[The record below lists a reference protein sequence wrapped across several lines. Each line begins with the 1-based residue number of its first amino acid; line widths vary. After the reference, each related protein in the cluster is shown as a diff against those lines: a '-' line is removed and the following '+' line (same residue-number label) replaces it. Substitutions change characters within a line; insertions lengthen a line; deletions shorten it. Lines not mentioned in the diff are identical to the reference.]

1 MGRKRSAVWKV
12 AIVVIVGTILAVQP
26 SALAIDD
33 GDDRD
38 PGGSDPGSAGVEG
51 YFEGGGVFAGYQ
63 TPIVHTSGPGRPN
76 GGGGPKYLCSFFIW
90 DDGVGTDPAHGLI
103 PGHFYLLRCHVEGSD
118 ELALNTPIIL
128 PYDPANP
135 DGDLI
140 ITQPELDEAAR
151 NDLEFDAPGIETSP
165 PVDKLV
171 VGFETWF
178 HNADTNADGQPALP
192 VPTPKTASAGTL
204 WATAT
209 AQPAFT
215 DFDTGDDQPESVFA
229 CEEVIAPFDRN
240 IDLEIQRPDCA
251 RYAYQY
257 SSNNDETPGGTYTIT
272 AIVTYAVYLQ
282 TSANPNLVFQEELQG
297 DTLELTATVTQ
308 LQAVIN

>member
-1 MGRKRSAVWKV
+1 MRRTWIS
-12 AIVVIVGTILAVQP
+12 ILIASIALIGLQTP
-26 SALAIDD
+26 TALAE
-33 GDDRD
+33 
-38 PGGSDPGSAGVEG
+38 GGADSDPGDGDPGVSGVEG

-63 TPIVHTSGPGRPN
+63 TPIVHSDGPGRPAT
-76 GGGGPKYLCSFFIW
+76 GGDGPKYLCSFFIW
-90 DDGVGTDPAHGLI
+90 DDGVGTDPAYGLI
-103 PGHFYLLRCHVEGSD
+103 PGHYYVLRCHVEGED

-128 PYDPANP
+128 PYNPANP
-135 DGDLI
+135 DGNLI
-140 ITQPELDEAAR
+140 VTQPEVDQAAR

-178 HNADTNADGQPALP
+178 HNADTIDGRPALP
-192 VPTPKTASAGTL
+192 VPTAKTASAGLL

-215 DFDTGDDQPESVFA
+215 DFDAGDDQPDSVFT
-229 CEEVIAPFDRN
+229 CDEVVAPFDRY
-240 IDLEIQRPDCA
+240 IDLESQRPDCA

-257 SSNNDETPGGTYTIT
+257 SSNNDETPGATYTIT
-272 AIVTYAVYLQ
+272 AVVSYAVYLQ

-297 DTLELTATVTQ
+297 DTTELIATVTQ